1 MSEVKPAPHL
11 ADWHRDHLARYL
23 ATDGAD
29 GHVWKSPRPDV
40 PDPVTILLLTTKG
53 RRSGQDF
60 TFPLIY
66 GESNGRCVVVASKG
80 GTPEHPGWYLNLSA
94 TPEVGVQVLAR
105 RFKAR
110 ARTTTGA
117 ERAQLWALMTRLF
130 PPYIEYQQKTARE
143 IPVVVLDPV

>member
-1 MSEVKPAPHL
+1 MSDIKPAPNL
-11 ADWHRDHLARYL
+11 ADWHRAHLARYL

-66 GESNGRCVVVASKG
+66 GESSGSCVVVASKG

-110 ARTTTGA
+110 ARTTAGA
-117 ERAQLWALMTRLF
+117 ERAQLWAQMTKLF
-130 PPYIEYQQKTARE
+130 PPYSEYQQKTDRE